1 MKNIANSGILARI
14 RKLAPQSSERAAP
27 FRTPEEWREWQL
39 AEGRRSC
46 EEIDRQNRQ
55 ARAEKIF
62 GRAGIQRLHRGCSFA
77 NYRIQNDGQRH
88 ALSQAKSIAGEL
100 DTGCTNFVFSGNDV
114 WRAAEDNGVNYFY
127 SPSLPGKGG
136 KLWGSVSGREKRY
149 FPFGTGFPAL
159 EAET

>member
-1 MKNIANSGILARI
+1 MKNIADSGILARI
-14 RKLAPQSSERAAP
+14 RKLAPQSAERAAP

-77 NYRIQNDGQRH
+77 NYRVQNDGQRH
-88 ALSQAKSIAGEL
+88 ALSQAKSIASEL
-100 DTGCTNFVFSGNDV
+100 DTGCTNFVFSGN
-114 WRAAEDNGVNYFY
+114 
-127 SPSLPGKGG
+127 PG
-136 KLWGSVSGREKRY
+136 
-149 FPFGTGFPAL
+149 
-159 EAET
+159 